1 MMFLRID
8 PQNGLPIF
16 EQIARQLKYAIAS
29 GVLPEP
35 GRVPSI
41 RELAK
46 RAAVNPNTVARAYRE
61 LQAEGVLGTLR
72 GEGLFVTEQAQA
84 YCQEDRRRLIGERLR
99 QTLREA
105 VESGLRTDE
114 LRRLL
119 DEEFQAALAD
129 AQNSTPSATSAEG
142 DSE

>member
-16 EQIARQLKYAIAS
+16 EQIARQLKFAIAS

-46 RAAVNPNTVARAYRE
+46 RTAVNPNTVARAYRE
-61 LQAEGVLGTLR
+61 LQAEGVLGAMR

-84 YCQEDRRRLIGERLR
+84 YCQADRRRLIGERVR
-99 QTLREA
+99 QSLREA
-105 VESGLRTDE
+105 VESGLSTDE
-114 LRRLL
+114 LRQLI
-119 DEEFQAALAD
+119 DEEFHAAQAD
-129 AQNSTPSATSAEG
+129 ARDSATSSEG
-142 DSE
+142 ETA

>member
-16 EQIARQLKYAIAS
+16 EQIARQLKFAIAS

-35 GRVPSI
+35 ERVPSI

-46 RAAVNPNTVARAYRE
+46 RAAVNPNTVARAYRV
-61 LQAEGVLGTLR
+61 LQAEGVLGTMR

-84 YCQEDRRRLIGERLR
+84 YCQADRRRLIGERLR

-105 VESGLRTDE
+105 VESGLSADE

-119 DEEFQAALAD
+119 DEEFEAAQTD
-129 AQNSTPSATSAEG
+129 ANDSAPLSEG
-142 DSE
+142 ETA